1 MITYQSTRGSKRE
14 LSVEDVILSGVADD
28 KGLYLPNSTT
38 LENLSNLTQ
47 EDLSYEDFVKTIF
60 ISLDKNSAKYVEDLS
75 IYPGFENSPEPVLKE
90 IEENK
95 YVMELFHGPTKS
107 FKDYAL
113 QPLGAI
119 ANRRLDELDK
129 RGLVLVATSGDTGS
143 AAIQAVKDSEN
154 IDVLKNKP
162 IKGYIQIIKII
173 IASFIAIIIFAII
186 TGQSVAY
193 YISGLGALTAVL
205 LLVFQDTILSFVASV
220 QIGQNDIIKIG
231 DWIEVPE
238 FGADGDVVD
247 IALHTVKVQNWDKT
261 ITTIPTS
268 KIVNTSV
275 KNWRA
280 MSEYG
285 GRRIKRSIL
294 IDISSIKFLTAEE
307 TVELQKL
314 SPIKSYISEKNE
326 ELEEFNKLN
335 SESSNQLETRRLTN
349 IGTFRAYVENY
360 LKQSQNL
367 NTDTMT
373 FLVRQL
379 PSSPE
384 GVPIEIYTFTNTT
397 EWVAYEKIQSDIF
410 DHLFAILPKFGL
422 RVFQSGVIEAVAMKN
437 LPFNQLDE

>member
-1 MITYQSTRGSKRE
+1 LTATPEFSIDLFSNVIVSRLIDAAFALLVGMTILE
-14 LSVEDVILSGVADD
+14 VLSVFN
-28 KGLYLPNSTT
+28 K
-38 LENLSNLTQ
+38 
-47 EDLSYEDFVKTIF
+47 
-60 ISLDKNSAKYVEDLS
+60 ISEK
-75 IYPGFENSPEPVLKE
+75 
-90 IEENK
+90 
-95 YVMELFHGPTKS
+95 
-107 FKDYAL
+107 
-113 QPLGAI
+113 
-119 ANRRLDELDK
+119 
-129 RGLVLVATSGDTGS
+129 
-143 AAIQAVKDSEN
+143 
-154 IDVLKNKP
+154 IDVLKDRP
-162 IKGYIQIIKII
+162 IKGYIQILKII
-173 IASFIAIIIFAII
+173 ISAFVVIIIFAIV

-285 GRRIKRSIL
+285 GRRIKRSLL
-294 IDISSIKFLTAEE
+294 IDISSIKFLTAKEIS
-307 TVELQKL
+307 ELEKL
-314 SPIKSYISEKNE
+314 APLKDYISFKNN
-326 ELEEFNKLN
+326 ELSEFNASIEN
-335 SESSNQLETRRLTN
+335 PDNNIETRKLTN
-349 IGTFRAYVENY
+349 IGTYRAYVESY
-360 LKQSQNL
+360 LKQNSNL
-367 NTDTMT
+367 NTETMT

-384 GVPIEIYTFTNTT
+384 GVPLEIYTFTNTT
-397 EWVAYEKIQSDIF
+397 EWEAYEKIQSDIF

-422 RVFQSGVIEAVAMKN
+422 RVFQNGLLEAVAVKN

>member
-1 MITYQSTRGSKRE
+1 MFNLTTNDLTNLLILFGILLGVYFVLRIFIYPTTKKLASKTSTYMDDLFLDKKFLNRFSY
-14 LSVEDVILSGVADD
+14 VIIFVIFNFLRSA
-28 KGLYLPNSTT
+28 
-38 LENLSNLTQ
+38 EQFNLSFLESEIFTRLLDALFSLAVGLTVL
-47 EDLSYEDFVKTIF
+47 ELLTVLNKLSE
-60 ISLDKNSAKYVEDLS
+60 S
-75 IYPGFENSPEPVLKE
+75 IES
-90 IEENK
+90 
-95 YVMELFHGPTKS
+95 
-107 FKDYAL
+107 
-113 QPLGAI
+113 
-119 ANRRLDELDK
+119 
-129 RGLVLVATSGDTGS
+129 
-143 AAIQAVKDSEN
+143 
-154 IDVLKNKP
+154 LKNKP
-162 IKGYIQIIKII
+162 IKGYVQILKII
-173 IASFIAIIIFAII
+173 VTSFIAIIIFAII

-205 LLVFQDTILSFVASV
+205 LLIFQDTILSFVASV

-285 GRRIKRSIL
+285 GRRIKRSLL
-294 IDISSIKFLTAEE
+294 IDISSIKFLNKT
-307 TVELQKL
+307 EL
-314 SPIKSYISEKNE
+314 E
-326 ELEEFNKLN
+326 ELEKIAPLKKYITSKIEEVDKFNN
-335 SESSNQLETRRLTN
+335 SISESDESQEIRRLTN
-349 IGTFRAYVENY
+349 IGTYRAYVESY
-360 LKQSQNL
+360 LKQNSNL

-397 EWVAYEKIQSDIF
+397 EWVKYEQIQSDIF

-422 RVFQSGVIEAVAMKN
+422 RVFQNGLLEAVAMKN
-437 LPFNQLDE
+437 LPFNQIDE

>member
-1 MITYQSTRGSKRE
+1 MFNLTTNDLTNLLILFGILLGVYFVLRIFIYPTTKKLASKTSTYMDDLFLDKKFLNRFSY
-14 LSVEDVILSGVADD
+14 VIIFVIFNFLRSA
-28 KGLYLPNSTT
+28 
-38 LENLSNLTQ
+38 EQFNLSFLESEIFTRLLDALFSLAVGLTVL
-47 EDLSYEDFVKTIF
+47 ELLTVLNKLSE
-60 ISLDKNSAKYVEDLS
+60 S
-75 IYPGFENSPEPVLKE
+75 IES
-90 IEENK
+90 
-95 YVMELFHGPTKS
+95 
-107 FKDYAL
+107 
-113 QPLGAI
+113 
-119 ANRRLDELDK
+119 
-129 RGLVLVATSGDTGS
+129 
-143 AAIQAVKDSEN
+143 
-154 IDVLKNKP
+154 LKNKP
-162 IKGYIQIIKII
+162 IKGYVQIVKII
-173 IASFIAIIIFAII
+173 VTSFIAIIIFAII

-205 LLVFQDTILSFVASV
+205 LLIFQDTILSFVASV

-285 GRRIKRSIL
+285 GRRIKRSLL
-294 IDISSIKFLTAEE
+294 IDISSIKFLNKT
-307 TVELQKL
+307 EL
-314 SPIKSYISEKNE
+314 E
-326 ELEEFNKLN
+326 ELEKIAPLKKYITSKIEEVDKFNN
-335 SESSNQLETRRLTN
+335 SISESDASQEIRRLTN
-349 IGTFRAYVENY
+349 IGTYRAYIESY
-360 LKQSQNL
+360 LKQNSNL

-397 EWVAYEKIQSDIF
+397 EWVKYEQIQSDIF

-422 RVFQSGVIEAVAMKN
+422 RVFQNGLLEAVAMKN
-437 LPFNQLDE
+437 LPFNQIDE

>member
-1 MITYQSTRGSKRE
+1 MDNLLNSEATTALILLGILIVTYGILRSIFFPAVKKLANRTSTFIDDLFLDKKFSNRLSYVIVFIIFNILTTTPEFSIDLFINVIVSRLIDAAFALLVGLTILE
-14 LSVEDVILSGVADD
+14 VLSVFN
-28 KGLYLPNSTT
+28 K
-38 LENLSNLTQ
+38 
-47 EDLSYEDFVKTIF
+47 
-60 ISLDKNSAKYVEDLS
+60 ISEK
-75 IYPGFENSPEPVLKE
+75 
-90 IEENK
+90 
-95 YVMELFHGPTKS
+95 
-107 FKDYAL
+107 
-113 QPLGAI
+113 
-119 ANRRLDELDK
+119 
-129 RGLVLVATSGDTGS
+129 
-143 AAIQAVKDSEN
+143 
-154 IDVLKNKP
+154 IDVLKDRP
-162 IKGYIQIIKII
+162 IKGYIQILKII
-173 IASFIAIIIFAII
+173 ISAFVVIIIFAIV

-285 GRRIKRSIL
+285 GRRIKRSLL
-294 IDISSIKFLTAEE
+294 IDISSIKFLTPKEIS
-307 TVELQKL
+307 ELEKL
-314 SPIKSYISEKNE
+314 APLKDYISFKNN
-326 ELEEFNKLN
+326 ELYEFNTSIEN
-335 SESSNQLETRRLTN
+335 PDNNIETRKLTN
-349 IGTFRAYVENY
+349 IGTYRAYIESY
-360 LKQSQNL
+360 LKQNSNL
-367 NTDTMT
+367 NTETMT

-384 GVPIEIYTFTNTT
+384 GVPLEIYTFTNTT
-397 EWVAYEKIQSDIF
+397 EWEAYEKIQSDIF

-422 RVFQSGVIEAVAMKN
+422 RVFQNGLLEAVAVKN

>member
-1 MITYQSTRGSKRE
+1 MFNLTTNDVTNLFVLFGILLGVYIALRLFIFPTIKKLASKTSTYLDDLFLDKKFLNRFSY
-14 LSVEDVILSGVADD
+14 VIVFVVFNFLKSA
-28 KGLYLPNSTT
+28 
-38 LENLSNLTQ
+38 EQFNLSFLESEIFTRLLDALFSLAVGLTVL
-47 EDLSYEDFVKTIF
+47 ELLTVLNKLSE
-60 ISLDKNSAKYVEDLS
+60 S
-75 IYPGFENSPEPVLKE
+75 IES
-90 IEENK
+90 
-95 YVMELFHGPTKS
+95 
-107 FKDYAL
+107 
-113 QPLGAI
+113 
-119 ANRRLDELDK
+119 
-129 RGLVLVATSGDTGS
+129 
-143 AAIQAVKDSEN
+143 
-154 IDVLKNKP
+154 LKNKP
-162 IKGYIQIIKII
+162 IKGYVQIVKII
-173 IASFIAIIIFAII
+173 VTSFIAIIIFAIV

-205 LLVFQDTILSFVASV
+205 LLIFQDTILSFVASV

-285 GRRIKRSIL
+285 GRRIKRSLL
-294 IDISSIKFLTAEE
+294 IDISSIKFLN
-307 TVELQKL
+307 
-314 SPIKSYISEKNE
+314 KNE
-326 ELEEFNKLN
+326 IEELVKLAPLKKYITSKIEEVDQYN
-335 SESSNQLETRRLTN
+335 SSIAESDNSQEIRRLTN
-349 IGTFRAYVENY
+349 IGTYRAYVESY
-360 LKQSQNL
+360 LKQNSNL
-367 NTDTMT
+367 NTETMT

-397 EWVAYEKIQSDIF
+397 EWVKYEQIQSDIF

-422 RVFQSGVIEAVAMKN
+422 RVFQNGLLEAVAMKN
-437 LPFNQLDE
+437 LPFNQIDE

>member
-1 MITYQSTRGSKRE
+1 MFNLTTNDVTNLFVLFGILLGVYIALRLFVFPTIKKLASKTSTYLDDLFLDKKFLNRFSY
-14 LSVEDVILSGVADD
+14 VIVFVVFNFLKSA
-28 KGLYLPNSTT
+28 
-38 LENLSNLTQ
+38 EQFNLSFLESEIFTRLLDALFSLAVGLTVL
-47 EDLSYEDFVKTIF
+47 ELLTVLNKLSE
-60 ISLDKNSAKYVEDLS
+60 S
-75 IYPGFENSPEPVLKE
+75 IES
-90 IEENK
+90 
-95 YVMELFHGPTKS
+95 
-107 FKDYAL
+107 
-113 QPLGAI
+113 
-119 ANRRLDELDK
+119 
-129 RGLVLVATSGDTGS
+129 
-143 AAIQAVKDSEN
+143 
-154 IDVLKNKP
+154 LKNKP
-162 IKGYIQIIKII
+162 IKGYVQIVKII
-173 IASFIAIIIFAII
+173 VTSFIAIIIFAIV

-205 LLVFQDTILSFVASV
+205 LLIFQDTILSFVASV

-285 GRRIKRSIL
+285 GRRIKRSLL
-294 IDISSIKFLTAEE
+294 IDISSIKFLN
-307 TVELQKL
+307 
-314 SPIKSYISEKNE
+314 KNE
-326 ELEEFNKLN
+326 IEELVKLAPLKKYITSKIEEVDQYN
-335 SESSNQLETRRLTN
+335 SSIAESDNSQEIRRLTN
-349 IGTFRAYVENY
+349 IGTYRAYVESY
-360 LKQSQNL
+360 LKQNLNL
-367 NTDTMT
+367 NTETMT

-397 EWVAYEKIQSDIF
+397 EWVKYEQIQSDIF

-422 RVFQSGVIEAVAMKN
+422 RVFQNGLLEAVAMKN
-437 LPFNQLDE
+437 LPFNQIDE

>member
-1 MITYQSTRGSKRE
+1 MFNLTTNDVTNLFVLLGILFGVYIVLRLFVFPAIKKLASKTSTYLDDLFLDKKFLNRFSYVIVFVVFNFLQSAE
-14 LSVEDVILSGVADD
+14 QF
-28 KGLYLPNSTT
+28 
-38 LENLSNLTQ
+38 NLSFFESEIFTRLLDALFSLAVGLTVL
-47 EDLSYEDFVKTIF
+47 ELLTVLNKLSETIE
-60 ISLDKNSAKYVEDLS
+60 S
-75 IYPGFENSPEPVLKE
+75 
-90 IEENK
+90 
-95 YVMELFHGPTKS
+95 
-107 FKDYAL
+107 
-113 QPLGAI
+113 
-119 ANRRLDELDK
+119 
-129 RGLVLVATSGDTGS
+129 
-143 AAIQAVKDSEN
+143 
-154 IDVLKNKP
+154 LKNKP
-162 IKGYIQIIKII
+162 IKGYVQIVKII
-173 IASFIAIIIFAII
+173 VTSFIAIIIFAII
-186 TGQSVAY
+186 SGQSVAY

-205 LLVFQDTILSFVASV
+205 LLIFQDTILSFVASV

-285 GRRIKRSIL
+285 GRRIKRSLL
-294 IDISSIKFLTAEE
+294 IDISSIKFLN
-307 TVELQKL
+307 
-314 SPIKSYISEKNE
+314 KNE
-326 ELEEFNKLN
+326 IEELVKLAPLKKYITSKIEEVDQYN
-335 SESSNQLETRRLTN
+335 SSIAESDNSQEIRRLTN
-349 IGTFRAYVENY
+349 IGTYRAYVESY
-360 LKQSQNL
+360 LKQNSNL

-397 EWVAYEKIQSDIF
+397 EWVKYEQIQSDIF

-422 RVFQSGVIEAVAMKN
+422 RVFQNGLLEAVAMKN
-437 LPFNQLDE
+437 LPFNQIDE

>member
-1 MITYQSTRGSKRE
+1 MDNLLNSDATTALILLGILIVSYGILRSIFFPAVKKLANRTSTFIDDLFLDKKFLNRLSYVVVFIVFNILTATPEFSIDLVSNVIVSRLIDAAFALLVGLTILE
-14 LSVEDVILSGVADD
+14 VLSVFN
-28 KGLYLPNSTT
+28 K
-38 LENLSNLTQ
+38 
-47 EDLSYEDFVKTIF
+47 
-60 ISLDKNSAKYVEDLS
+60 ISEK
-75 IYPGFENSPEPVLKE
+75 
-90 IEENK
+90 
-95 YVMELFHGPTKS
+95 
-107 FKDYAL
+107 
-113 QPLGAI
+113 
-119 ANRRLDELDK
+119 
-129 RGLVLVATSGDTGS
+129 
-143 AAIQAVKDSEN
+143 
-154 IDVLKNKP
+154 IDVLKDRP
-162 IKGYIQIIKII
+162 IKGYIQILKII
-173 IASFIAIIIFAII
+173 ISAFVVIIIFAIV

-285 GRRIKRSIL
+285 GRRIKRSLL
-294 IDISSIKFLTAEE
+294 IDISSIKFLTAKEIS
-307 TVELQKL
+307 ELEKL
-314 SPIKSYISEKNE
+314 APLKDYISFKNN
-326 ELEEFNKLN
+326 ELSEFNASIEN
-335 SESSNQLETRRLTN
+335 PDNNIETRKLTN
-349 IGTFRAYVENY
+349 IGTYRAYVESY
-360 LKQSQNL
+360 LKQNSNL
-367 NTDTMT
+367 NTETMT

-384 GVPIEIYTFTNTT
+384 GVPLEIYTFTNTT
-397 EWVAYEKIQSDIF
+397 EWEAYEKIQSDIF

-422 RVFQSGVIEAVAMKN
+422 RVFQNGLLEAVAVKN

>member
-1 MITYQSTRGSKRE
+1 MFNLTTNDVTSLFVLLGILLGVYIALRLFVFPTIKKLASKTSTYLDDLFLDKKFLNRFSYVIVFVVFNFLQSAEQFNLSFLESEIFTRLLDALFSLAVGLTVLE
-14 LSVEDVILSGVADD
+14 LLTVLNKLSESVES
-28 KGLYLPNSTT
+28 
-38 LENLSNLTQ
+38 
-47 EDLSYEDFVKTIF
+47 
-60 ISLDKNSAKYVEDLS
+60 
-75 IYPGFENSPEPVLKE
+75 
-90 IEENK
+90 
-95 YVMELFHGPTKS
+95 
-107 FKDYAL
+107 
-113 QPLGAI
+113 
-119 ANRRLDELDK
+119 
-129 RGLVLVATSGDTGS
+129 
-143 AAIQAVKDSEN
+143 
-154 IDVLKNKP
+154 LKNKP
-162 IKGYIQIIKII
+162 IKGYVQIVKII
-173 IASFIAIIIFAII
+173 VTSFIAIIIFAIV

-205 LLVFQDTILSFVASV
+205 LLIFQDTILSFVASV

-285 GRRIKRSIL
+285 GRRIKRSLL
-294 IDISSIKFLTAEE
+294 IDISSIKFLN
-307 TVELQKL
+307 
-314 SPIKSYISEKNE
+314 KSEIE
-326 ELEEFNKLN
+326 ELVKLAPLKKYITSKIEEVDQYN
-335 SESSNQLETRRLTN
+335 SSIAESDNSQEIRRLTN
-349 IGTFRAYVENY
+349 IGTYRAYVENY
-360 LKQSQNL
+360 LKQNSNL

-397 EWVAYEKIQSDIF
+397 EWVKYEQIQSDIF

-422 RVFQSGVIEAVAMKN
+422 RVYQNGLLEAVAMKN
-437 LPFNQLDE
+437 LPFNQIDE

>member
-1 MITYQSTRGSKRE
+1 MFNLTTNDVTNLFVLLGILFGVYIALRLFVFPTIKKLASKTSTYLDDLFLDKKFLNRFSYVIVFVVFNFLQSAEQFNLSFLESEIFIRLLDALFSLAVGLTVLE
-14 LSVEDVILSGVADD
+14 LLTVLNILS
-28 KGLYLPNSTT
+28 
-38 LENLSNLTQ
+38 E
-47 EDLSYEDFVKTIF
+47 
-60 ISLDKNSAKYVEDLS
+60 S
-75 IYPGFENSPEPVLKE
+75 IES
-90 IEENK
+90 
-95 YVMELFHGPTKS
+95 
-107 FKDYAL
+107 
-113 QPLGAI
+113 
-119 ANRRLDELDK
+119 
-129 RGLVLVATSGDTGS
+129 
-143 AAIQAVKDSEN
+143 
-154 IDVLKNKP
+154 LKNKP
-162 IKGYIQIIKII
+162 IKGYVQIVKII
-173 IASFIAIIIFAII
+173 VTSFIAIIIFAIV

-205 LLVFQDTILSFVASV
+205 LLIFQDTILSFVASV

-231 DWIEVPE
+231 DWIEVQE

-285 GRRIKRSIL
+285 GRRIKRSLL
-294 IDISSIKFLTAEE
+294 IDISSIKFLN
-307 TVELQKL
+307 
-314 SPIKSYISEKNE
+314 KNE
-326 ELEEFNKLN
+326 IEELVKLAPLKKYITSKIEEVDQYNN
-335 SESSNQLETRRLTN
+335 SIAESNNSQEIRRLTN
-349 IGTFRAYVENY
+349 IGTYRAYVESY
-360 LKQSQNL
+360 LKQNSNL

-397 EWVAYEKIQSDIF
+397 EWVKYEQIQSDIF

-422 RVFQSGVIEAVAMKN
+422 RVYQNGLLEAVAMKN
-437 LPFNQLDE
+437 LPFNQIDE

>member
-1 MITYQSTRGSKRE
+1 MDNLLNSDATTALILLGILIVSYGILRSIFFPAVKKLANKTSTFIDDLFLDKKFLNRLSYVVVFIVFNIFTATPEFSIDLLSNVIVSRLIDAAFALLVGLTILE
-14 LSVEDVILSGVADD
+14 VLSVFN
-28 KGLYLPNSTT
+28 K
-38 LENLSNLTQ
+38 
-47 EDLSYEDFVKTIF
+47 
-60 ISLDKNSAKYVEDLS
+60 ISEK
-75 IYPGFENSPEPVLKE
+75 
-90 IEENK
+90 
-95 YVMELFHGPTKS
+95 
-107 FKDYAL
+107 
-113 QPLGAI
+113 
-119 ANRRLDELDK
+119 
-129 RGLVLVATSGDTGS
+129 
-143 AAIQAVKDSEN
+143 
-154 IDVLKNKP
+154 IDVLKDRP
-162 IKGYIQIIKII
+162 IKGYIQILKII
-173 IASFIAIIIFAII
+173 ISAFVVIIIFAIV

-285 GRRIKRSIL
+285 GRRIKRSLL
-294 IDISSIKFLTAEE
+294 IDISSIKFLTAKEIS
-307 TVELQKL
+307 ELEKL
-314 SPIKSYISEKNE
+314 APLKDYISFKNN
-326 ELEEFNKLN
+326 ELSEFNASIEN
-335 SESSNQLETRRLTN
+335 PDNNIETRKLTN
-349 IGTFRAYVENY
+349 IGTYRAYVESY
-360 LKQSQNL
+360 LKQNSNL
-367 NTDTMT
+367 NTETMT

-384 GVPIEIYTFTNTT
+384 GVPLEIYTFTNTT
-397 EWVAYEKIQSDIF
+397 EWEAYEKIQSDIF

-422 RVFQSGVIEAVAMKN
+422 RVFQNGLLEAVAVKN

>member
-1 MITYQSTRGSKRE
+1 MDNLLNSEATTSLILLGILIVSYGILRSIFFPAVKKLANRTSTFIDDLFLDKKFLNRLSYVVVFIVFNILTATQEFSIDLFSNVIVSRLIDAAFALLVGLTILE
-14 LSVEDVILSGVADD
+14 VLSVFN
-28 KGLYLPNSTT
+28 K
-38 LENLSNLTQ
+38 
-47 EDLSYEDFVKTIF
+47 
-60 ISLDKNSAKYVEDLS
+60 ISEK
-75 IYPGFENSPEPVLKE
+75 
-90 IEENK
+90 
-95 YVMELFHGPTKS
+95 
-107 FKDYAL
+107 
-113 QPLGAI
+113 
-119 ANRRLDELDK
+119 
-129 RGLVLVATSGDTGS
+129 
-143 AAIQAVKDSEN
+143 
-154 IDVLKNKP
+154 IDVLKDRP
-162 IKGYIQIIKII
+162 IKGYIQILKII
-173 IASFIAIIIFAII
+173 ISAFVVIIIFAIV

-285 GRRIKRSIL
+285 GRRIKRSLL
-294 IDISSIKFLTAEE
+294 IDISSIKFLTAKEIS
-307 TVELQKL
+307 ELEKL
-314 SPIKSYISEKNE
+314 APLKDYISFKNN
-326 ELEEFNKLN
+326 ELSEFNASIEN
-335 SESSNQLETRRLTN
+335 TDNNIETRKLTN
-349 IGTFRAYVENY
+349 VGTYRAYVESY
-360 LKQSQNL
+360 LKQNSNL
-367 NTDTMT
+367 NTETMT

-384 GVPIEIYTFTNTT
+384 GVPLEIYTFTNTT
-397 EWVAYEKIQSDIF
+397 EWEAYEKIQSDIF

-422 RVFQSGVIEAVAMKN
+422 RVFQNGLLEAVAVKN

>member
-1 MITYQSTRGSKRE
+1 MFNLTTNDVTNLFVLLGILFGVYIALRLFVFPTIKKLASKTSTYLDDLFLDKKFLNRFSYVIVFVVFNFLQSAE
-14 LSVEDVILSGVADD
+14 QF
-28 KGLYLPNSTT
+28 
-38 LENLSNLTQ
+38 NLSFFESEIFTRLLDALFSLAVGLTVL
-47 EDLSYEDFVKTIF
+47 ELLTVLNKLSETIE
-60 ISLDKNSAKYVEDLS
+60 S
-75 IYPGFENSPEPVLKE
+75 
-90 IEENK
+90 
-95 YVMELFHGPTKS
+95 
-107 FKDYAL
+107 
-113 QPLGAI
+113 
-119 ANRRLDELDK
+119 
-129 RGLVLVATSGDTGS
+129 
-143 AAIQAVKDSEN
+143 
-154 IDVLKNKP
+154 LKNKP
-162 IKGYIQIIKII
+162 IKGYVQIVKII
-173 IASFIAIIIFAII
+173 VTSFIAIIIFAII

-205 LLVFQDTILSFVASV
+205 LLIFQDTILSFVASV

-285 GRRIKRSIL
+285 GRRIKRSLL
-294 IDISSIKFLTAEE
+294 IDISSIKFLN
-307 TVELQKL
+307 
-314 SPIKSYISEKNE
+314 KNE
-326 ELEEFNKLN
+326 IEELVKLAPLKKYITSKIEEVDQYN
-335 SESSNQLETRRLTN
+335 SSIAESDNSQEIRRLTN
-349 IGTFRAYVENY
+349 IGTYRAYVESY
-360 LKQSQNL
+360 LKQNSNL

-397 EWVAYEKIQSDIF
+397 EWVKYEQIQSDIF

-422 RVFQSGVIEAVAMKN
+422 RVFQNGLLEAVAMKN
-437 LPFNQLDE
+437 LPFNQIDE

>member
-1 MITYQSTRGSKRE
+1 MLNLTTNDVTNLFVLLGILLGVYIALRLFVFPTIKKLASKTSTYLDDLFLDKKFLNRFSYVIVFVVFNFLQSAE
-14 LSVEDVILSGVADD
+14 QF
-28 KGLYLPNSTT
+28 
-38 LENLSNLTQ
+38 NLSFL
-47 EDLSYEDFVKTIF
+47 ESEIF
-60 ISLDKNSAKYVEDLS
+60 IRLLDALFSLAVGLTVLELLTVLNKLS
-75 IYPGFENSPEPVLKE
+75 ES
-90 IEENK
+90 IE
-95 YVMELFHGPTKS
+95 S
-107 FKDYAL
+107 
-113 QPLGAI
+113 
-119 ANRRLDELDK
+119 
-129 RGLVLVATSGDTGS
+129 
-143 AAIQAVKDSEN
+143 
-154 IDVLKNKP
+154 LKNKP
-162 IKGYIQIIKII
+162 IKGYVQIVKII
-173 IASFIAIIIFAII
+173 VTSFTAIIIFAIV

-205 LLVFQDTILSFVASV
+205 LLIFQDTILSFVASV

-231 DWIEVPE
+231 DWIEVQE

-285 GRRIKRSIL
+285 GRRIKRSLL
-294 IDISSIKFLTAEE
+294 IDISSIKFLN
-307 TVELQKL
+307 
-314 SPIKSYISEKNE
+314 KNE
-326 ELEEFNKLN
+326 IEELVKLAPLKKYITSKIEEVDQYN
-335 SESSNQLETRRLTN
+335 SSIAESNNSQEIRRLTN
-349 IGTFRAYVENY
+349 IGTYRAYVESY
-360 LKQSQNL
+360 LKQNSNL

-397 EWVAYEKIQSDIF
+397 EWVKYEQIQSDIF

-422 RVFQSGVIEAVAMKN
+422 RVYQNGLLEAVAMKN
-437 LPFNQLDE
+437 LPFNQIDE

>member
-1 MITYQSTRGSKRE
+1 MFNLTTNDVTNLFVLLGILLGVYIALRLFVFPTIKKLATKTSTYLDDLFLDKKFLNRFSYVIVFVVFNFLQSAE
-14 LSVEDVILSGVADD
+14 QF
-28 KGLYLPNSTT
+28 
-38 LENLSNLTQ
+38 NLSFL
-47 EDLSYEDFVKTIF
+47 ESEIF
-60 ISLDKNSAKYVEDLS
+60 IRLLDALFSLAVGLTVLELLTVLNKLS
-75 IYPGFENSPEPVLKE
+75 ES
-90 IEENK
+90 IE
-95 YVMELFHGPTKS
+95 S
-107 FKDYAL
+107 
-113 QPLGAI
+113 
-119 ANRRLDELDK
+119 
-129 RGLVLVATSGDTGS
+129 
-143 AAIQAVKDSEN
+143 
-154 IDVLKNKP
+154 LKNKP
-162 IKGYIQIIKII
+162 IKGYVQIVKII
-173 IASFIAIIIFAII
+173 VTSFIAIIIFAIV

-205 LLVFQDTILSFVASV
+205 LLIFQDTILSFVASV

-231 DWIEVPE
+231 DWIEVQE

-285 GRRIKRSIL
+285 GRRIKRSLL
-294 IDISSIKFLTAEE
+294 IDISSIKFLN
-307 TVELQKL
+307 
-314 SPIKSYISEKNE
+314 KNE
-326 ELEEFNKLN
+326 IEELVKLAPLKKYITSKIEEVDQYN
-335 SESSNQLETRRLTN
+335 SSIAESNNSQEIRRLTN
-349 IGTFRAYVENY
+349 IGTYRAYVESY
-360 LKQSQNL
+360 LKQNSNL

-397 EWVAYEKIQSDIF
+397 EWVKYEQIQSDIF

-422 RVFQSGVIEAVAMKN
+422 RVYQNGLLEAVAMKN
-437 LPFNQLDE
+437 LPFNQIDE

>member
-1 MITYQSTRGSKRE
+1 MLNLTTNDVTSLFVLLGILLGVYIALRLFVFPTIKKLASKTSTYLDDLFLDKKFLNRFSYVIVFVVFTFLQSAEQFNLSFLESEIFTRLLDALFSLAVGLTVLE
-14 LSVEDVILSGVADD
+14 LLTVLNKLSESVES
-28 KGLYLPNSTT
+28 
-38 LENLSNLTQ
+38 
-47 EDLSYEDFVKTIF
+47 
-60 ISLDKNSAKYVEDLS
+60 
-75 IYPGFENSPEPVLKE
+75 
-90 IEENK
+90 
-95 YVMELFHGPTKS
+95 
-107 FKDYAL
+107 
-113 QPLGAI
+113 
-119 ANRRLDELDK
+119 
-129 RGLVLVATSGDTGS
+129 
-143 AAIQAVKDSEN
+143 
-154 IDVLKNKP
+154 LKNKP
-162 IKGYIQIIKII
+162 IKGYVQIVKII
-173 IASFIAIIIFAII
+173 VTSFIAIIIFAIV

-205 LLVFQDTILSFVASV
+205 LLIFQDTILSFVASV

-285 GRRIKRSIL
+285 GRRIKRSLL
-294 IDISSIKFLTAEE
+294 IDISSIKFLN
-307 TVELQKL
+307 
-314 SPIKSYISEKNE
+314 KNE
-326 ELEEFNKLN
+326 IEELVKLAPLKKYITSKIEEVDQYN
-335 SESSNQLETRRLTN
+335 SSIAESDNSQEIRRLTN
-349 IGTFRAYVENY
+349 IGTYRAYVENY
-360 LKQSQNL
+360 LKQNSNL

-397 EWVAYEKIQSDIF
+397 EWVKYEQIQSDIF

-422 RVFQSGVIEAVAMKN
+422 RVYQNGLLEAVAMKN
-437 LPFNQLDE
+437 LPFNQIDE

>member
-1 MITYQSTRGSKRE
+1 MFNLTTNDLTNLLILFGILLGVYFVLRVFIYPTTKKLASKTSTYMDDLFLDKKFLNRFSY
-14 LSVEDVILSGVADD
+14 VIIFVIFNFLRSA
-28 KGLYLPNSTT
+28 
-38 LENLSNLTQ
+38 EQFNLSFLESEIFTRLLDSLFSLAVGLTVL
-47 EDLSYEDFVKTIF
+47 ELLTVLNKLSE
-60 ISLDKNSAKYVEDLS
+60 S
-75 IYPGFENSPEPVLKE
+75 IES
-90 IEENK
+90 
-95 YVMELFHGPTKS
+95 
-107 FKDYAL
+107 
-113 QPLGAI
+113 
-119 ANRRLDELDK
+119 
-129 RGLVLVATSGDTGS
+129 
-143 AAIQAVKDSEN
+143 
-154 IDVLKNKP
+154 LKNKP
-162 IKGYIQIIKII
+162 IKGYVQIVKII
-173 IASFIAIIIFAII
+173 VTSFIAIIIFAIV

-205 LLVFQDTILSFVASV
+205 LLIFQDTILSFVASV

-231 DWIEVPE
+231 DWIEVQE

-285 GRRIKRSIL
+285 GRRIKRSLL
-294 IDISSIKFLTAEE
+294 IDISSIKFLN
-307 TVELQKL
+307 
-314 SPIKSYISEKNE
+314 KNE
-326 ELEEFNKLN
+326 IEELLKLAPLKKYIISKIEEVDEYN
-335 SESSNQLETRRLTN
+335 SLIAESDNSQEIRRLTN
-349 IGTFRAYVENY
+349 IGTYRAYVEGY
-360 LKQSQNL
+360 LKQNSNL

-397 EWVAYEKIQSDIF
+397 EWVKYEQIQSDIF

-422 RVFQSGVIEAVAMKN
+422 RVYQNGLLEAVAMKN
-437 LPFNQLDE
+437 LPFNQIDE

>member
-1 MITYQSTRGSKRE
+1 MDNLLNSEATTALIILGILIVTYGILRSIFFPAVKKLANRTSTFIDDLFLDKKFLNRLSYVIVFIIFNILTATPEFSIDLFKNVIVSRLIDAGFALLVGLTILE
-14 LSVEDVILSGVADD
+14 VLSVFN
-28 KGLYLPNSTT
+28 K
-38 LENLSNLTQ
+38 
-47 EDLSYEDFVKTIF
+47 
-60 ISLDKNSAKYVEDLS
+60 ISEK
-75 IYPGFENSPEPVLKE
+75 
-90 IEENK
+90 
-95 YVMELFHGPTKS
+95 
-107 FKDYAL
+107 
-113 QPLGAI
+113 
-119 ANRRLDELDK
+119 
-129 RGLVLVATSGDTGS
+129 
-143 AAIQAVKDSEN
+143 
-154 IDVLKNKP
+154 IDVLKDRP
-162 IKGYIQIIKII
+162 IKGYIQILKII
-173 IASFIAIIIFAII
+173 ISAFVVIIIFAIV

-285 GRRIKRSIL
+285 GRRIKRSLL
-294 IDISSIKFLTAEE
+294 IDISSIKFLTPKEIS
-307 TVELQKL
+307 ELEKL
-314 SPIKSYISEKNE
+314 APLKGYISFKNN
-326 ELEEFNKLN
+326 ELSEFNASIEN
-335 SESSNQLETRRLTN
+335 PDNNIETRKLTN
-349 IGTFRAYVENY
+349 IGTYRAYIESY
-360 LKQSQNL
+360 LKQNSNL
-367 NTDTMT
+367 NTETMT

-384 GVPIEIYTFTNTT
+384 GVPLEIYTFTNTT
-397 EWVAYEKIQSDIF
+397 EWEAYEKIQSDIF

-422 RVFQSGVIEAVAMKN
+422 RVFQNGLLEAVAVKN

>member
-1 MITYQSTRGSKRE
+1 MLNLTTNDVTNLFVLLGILLGVYIALRLFVFPTIKKLASKTSTYLDDLFLDKKFLNRFSYVIVFVVFNFLQSAE
-14 LSVEDVILSGVADD
+14 QF
-28 KGLYLPNSTT
+28 
-38 LENLSNLTQ
+38 NLSFL
-47 EDLSYEDFVKTIF
+47 ESEIF
-60 ISLDKNSAKYVEDLS
+60 IRLLDALFSLAVGLTVLELLTVLNKLS
-75 IYPGFENSPEPVLKE
+75 ES
-90 IEENK
+90 IE
-95 YVMELFHGPTKS
+95 S
-107 FKDYAL
+107 
-113 QPLGAI
+113 
-119 ANRRLDELDK
+119 
-129 RGLVLVATSGDTGS
+129 
-143 AAIQAVKDSEN
+143 
-154 IDVLKNKP
+154 LKNKP
-162 IKGYIQIIKII
+162 IKGYIQIVKII
-173 IASFIAIIIFAII
+173 VTSFIAIIVFAIV

-205 LLVFQDTILSFVASV
+205 LLIFQDTILSFVASV

-231 DWIEVPE
+231 DWIEVQE

-285 GRRIKRSIL
+285 GRRIKRSLL
-294 IDISSIKFLTAEE
+294 IDISSIKFLN
-307 TVELQKL
+307 
-314 SPIKSYISEKNE
+314 KNE
-326 ELEEFNKLN
+326 IEELVKLAPLKKYITSKIEEVDQYNN
-335 SESSNQLETRRLTN
+335 SIAESNNSQEIRRLTN
-349 IGTFRAYVENY
+349 IGTYRAYVESY
-360 LKQSQNL
+360 LKQNSNL

-397 EWVAYEKIQSDIF
+397 EWVKYEQIQSDIF

-422 RVFQSGVIEAVAMKN
+422 RVYQNGLLEAVAMKN
-437 LPFNQLDE
+437 LPFNQIDE

>member
-1 MITYQSTRGSKRE
+1 MFNLTTNDVTNLFVLLGILFGVYIALRLFVFPTIKKLASKTSTYLDDLFLDKKFLNRFSYVIVFVVFNFLQSAE
-14 LSVEDVILSGVADD
+14 QF
-28 KGLYLPNSTT
+28 
-38 LENLSNLTQ
+38 NLSFL
-47 EDLSYEDFVKTIF
+47 ESEIF
-60 ISLDKNSAKYVEDLS
+60 IRLLDALFSLAVGLTVLELLTVLNKLS
-75 IYPGFENSPEPVLKE
+75 ES
-90 IEENK
+90 IE
-95 YVMELFHGPTKS
+95 S
-107 FKDYAL
+107 
-113 QPLGAI
+113 
-119 ANRRLDELDK
+119 
-129 RGLVLVATSGDTGS
+129 
-143 AAIQAVKDSEN
+143 
-154 IDVLKNKP
+154 LKNKP
-162 IKGYIQIIKII
+162 IKGYVQIVKII
-173 IASFIAIIIFAII
+173 VTSFIAIIIFAIV

-205 LLVFQDTILSFVASV
+205 LLIFQDTILSFVASV

-231 DWIEVPE
+231 DWIEVQE

-285 GRRIKRSIL
+285 GRRIKRSLL
-294 IDISSIKFLTAEE
+294 IDISSIKFLN
-307 TVELQKL
+307 
-314 SPIKSYISEKNE
+314 KNE
-326 ELEEFNKLN
+326 IEELVKLAPLKKYITSKIEEVDQYNN
-335 SESSNQLETRRLTN
+335 SIAESNNSQEIRRLTN
-349 IGTFRAYVENY
+349 IGTYRAYVESY
-360 LKQSQNL
+360 LKQNSNL

-397 EWVAYEKIQSDIF
+397 EWVKYEQIQSDIF

-422 RVFQSGVIEAVAMKN
+422 RVYQNGLLEAVAMKN
-437 LPFNQLDE
+437 LPFNQIDE

>member
-1 MITYQSTRGSKRE
+1 MDNLLNSEATTALILLGILIVTYGILRSIFFPAVKKLANRTSTFIDDLFLDKKFLNRLSYVIVFIIFNILTATPEFNIDLFENVIVSRLIDAAFALLVGLTILE
-14 LSVEDVILSGVADD
+14 VLSVFN
-28 KGLYLPNSTT
+28 K
-38 LENLSNLTQ
+38 
-47 EDLSYEDFVKTIF
+47 
-60 ISLDKNSAKYVEDLS
+60 ISEK
-75 IYPGFENSPEPVLKE
+75 
-90 IEENK
+90 
-95 YVMELFHGPTKS
+95 
-107 FKDYAL
+107 
-113 QPLGAI
+113 
-119 ANRRLDELDK
+119 
-129 RGLVLVATSGDTGS
+129 
-143 AAIQAVKDSEN
+143 
-154 IDVLKNKP
+154 IDVLKDRP
-162 IKGYIQIIKII
+162 IKGYIQILKII
-173 IASFIAIIIFAII
+173 ISAFVVIIIFAIV

-285 GRRIKRSIL
+285 GRRIKRSLL
-294 IDISSIKFLTAEE
+294 IDISSIKFLTPKEIS
-307 TVELQKL
+307 ELEKL
-314 SPIKSYISEKNE
+314 APLKDYISFKNN
-326 ELEEFNKLN
+326 ELSEFNASIEN
-335 SESSNQLETRRLTN
+335 PDNNIETRKLTN
-349 IGTFRAYVENY
+349 IGTYRAYIESY
-360 LKQSQNL
+360 LKQNSNL
-367 NTDTMT
+367 NTETMT

-384 GVPIEIYTFTNTT
+384 GVPLEIYTFTNTT
-397 EWVAYEKIQSDIF
+397 EWEAYEKIQSDIF

-422 RVFQSGVIEAVAMKN
+422 RVFQNGLLEAVAVKN

>member
-1 MITYQSTRGSKRE
+1 MDNLLNSEATTALILLGILIVTYGILRSIFFPAVKKLANRTSTFIDDLFLDKKFLNRLSYVIVFIIFNILTATPEFGIDLLKNVIVSRLIDAAFALLVGMTILE
-14 LSVEDVILSGVADD
+14 VLSVFN
-28 KGLYLPNSTT
+28 K
-38 LENLSNLTQ
+38 
-47 EDLSYEDFVKTIF
+47 
-60 ISLDKNSAKYVEDLS
+60 ISEK
-75 IYPGFENSPEPVLKE
+75 
-90 IEENK
+90 
-95 YVMELFHGPTKS
+95 
-107 FKDYAL
+107 
-113 QPLGAI
+113 
-119 ANRRLDELDK
+119 
-129 RGLVLVATSGDTGS
+129 
-143 AAIQAVKDSEN
+143 
-154 IDVLKNKP
+154 IDVLKDRP
-162 IKGYIQIIKII
+162 IKGYIQILKII
-173 IASFIAIIIFAII
+173 ISAFVVIIIFAIV

-285 GRRIKRSIL
+285 GRRIKRSLL
-294 IDISSIKFLTAEE
+294 IDISSIKFLTAKEIS
-307 TVELQKL
+307 ELEKL
-314 SPIKSYISEKNE
+314 APLKDYISFKNN
-326 ELEEFNKLN
+326 ELSEFNASIEN
-335 SESSNQLETRRLTN
+335 PDNNIETRKLTN
-349 IGTFRAYVENY
+349 IGTYRAYVESY
-360 LKQSQNL
+360 LKQNSNL
-367 NTDTMT
+367 NTETMT

-384 GVPIEIYTFTNTT
+384 GVPLEIYTFTNTT
-397 EWVAYEKIQSDIF
+397 EWEAYEKIQSDIF

-422 RVFQSGVIEAVAMKN
+422 RVFQNGLLEAVAVKN

>member
-1 MITYQSTRGSKRE
+1 MFNLTTNDVTNLFVLFGILLGVYIALRLFVFPTIKKLASKTSTYLDDLFLDKKFLNRFSY
-14 LSVEDVILSGVADD
+14 VIVFVVFNFLKSA
-28 KGLYLPNSTT
+28 
-38 LENLSNLTQ
+38 EQFNLSFLESEIFTRLLDALFSLAVGLTVL
-47 EDLSYEDFVKTIF
+47 ELLTVLNKLSE
-60 ISLDKNSAKYVEDLS
+60 S
-75 IYPGFENSPEPVLKE
+75 IES
-90 IEENK
+90 
-95 YVMELFHGPTKS
+95 
-107 FKDYAL
+107 
-113 QPLGAI
+113 
-119 ANRRLDELDK
+119 
-129 RGLVLVATSGDTGS
+129 
-143 AAIQAVKDSEN
+143 
-154 IDVLKNKP
+154 LKNKP
-162 IKGYIQIIKII
+162 IKGYVQIVKII
-173 IASFIAIIIFAII
+173 VTSFIAIIIFAIV

-205 LLVFQDTILSFVASV
+205 LLIFQDTILSFVASV

-285 GRRIKRSIL
+285 GRRIKRSLL
-294 IDISSIKFLTAEE
+294 IDISSIKFLN
-307 TVELQKL
+307 
-314 SPIKSYISEKNE
+314 KNE
-326 ELEEFNKLN
+326 IEELVKLAPLKKYITSKIKEVDQYN
-335 SESSNQLETRRLTN
+335 SSIAESDNSQEIRRLTN
-349 IGTFRAYVENY
+349 IGTYRAYVESY
-360 LKQSQNL
+360 LKQNSNL

-397 EWVAYEKIQSDIF
+397 EWVKYEQIQSDIF

-422 RVFQSGVIEAVAMKN
+422 RVYQNGLLEAVAMKN
-437 LPFNQLDE
+437 LPFNQIDE

>member
-1 MITYQSTRGSKRE
+1 MNNLSTSELSSLAIIFGILIITYFVLRSILFPALKKIAKRTSTF
-14 LSVEDVILSGVADD
+14 IDD
-28 KGLYLPNSTT
+28 LF
-38 LENLSNLTQ
+38 LEKKFLNR
-47 EDLSYEDFVKTIF
+47 LSY
-60 ISLDKNSAKYVEDLS
+60 
-75 IYPGFENSPEPVLKE
+75 
-90 IEENK
+90 
-95 YVMELFHGPTKS
+95 
-107 FKDYAL
+107 
-113 QPLGAI
+113 
-119 ANRRLDELDK
+119 
-129 RGLVLVATSGDTGS
+129 VLVIIVFTFLTSSPRFNLEIFSNPIISRLLDSLLTLFVGLT
-143 AAIQAVKDSEN
+143 ILEMLTVFNKVSEN

-294 IDISSIKFLTAEE
+294 INRYF
-307 TVELQKL
+307 
-314 SPIKSYISEKNE
+314 
-326 ELEEFNKLN
+326 
-335 SESSNQLETRRLTN
+335 
-349 IGTFRAYVENY
+349 
-360 LKQSQNL
+360 
-367 NTDTMT
+367 
-373 FLVRQL
+373 
-379 PSSPE
+379 
-384 GVPIEIYTFTNTT
+384 
-397 EWVAYEKIQSDIF
+397 
-410 DHLFAILPKFGL
+410 
-422 RVFQSGVIEAVAMKN
+422 
-437 LPFNQLDE
+437 

>member
-1 MITYQSTRGSKRE
+1 MFNLTTNDLTNLLILFGILLGVYFVLRIFIYPTTKKLASKTSTYMDDLFLDKKFLNRFSY
-14 LSVEDVILSGVADD
+14 VIIFVIFNFLRSA
-28 KGLYLPNSTT
+28 
-38 LENLSNLTQ
+38 EQFNLSFLESEIFTRLLDALFSLAVGLTVL
-47 EDLSYEDFVKTIF
+47 ELLTVLNKLSE
-60 ISLDKNSAKYVEDLS
+60 S
-75 IYPGFENSPEPVLKE
+75 IES
-90 IEENK
+90 
-95 YVMELFHGPTKS
+95 
-107 FKDYAL
+107 
-113 QPLGAI
+113 
-119 ANRRLDELDK
+119 
-129 RGLVLVATSGDTGS
+129 
-143 AAIQAVKDSEN
+143 
-154 IDVLKNKP
+154 LKNKP
-162 IKGYIQIIKII
+162 IKGYVQIVKII
-173 IASFIAIIIFAII
+173 VTSFIAIIIFAII

-205 LLVFQDTILSFVASV
+205 LLIFQDTILSFVASV

-285 GRRIKRSIL
+285 GRRIKRSLL
-294 IDISSIKFLTAEE
+294 IDISSIKFLNKT
-307 TVELQKL
+307 EL
-314 SPIKSYISEKNE
+314 E
-326 ELEEFNKLN
+326 ELEKIAPLKNYITSKIEEVDKFNN
-335 SESSNQLETRRLTN
+335 SISESDASQEIRRLTN
-349 IGTFRAYVENY
+349 IGTYRAYVESY
-360 LKQSQNL
+360 LKQNSNL

-397 EWVAYEKIQSDIF
+397 EWVKYEQIQSDIF

-422 RVFQSGVIEAVAMKN
+422 RVFQNGLLEAVAMKN
-437 LPFNQLDE
+437 LPFNQIDE

>member
-1 MITYQSTRGSKRE
+1 MNNLLNSDATTALILLGILIVSYGILRSIFFPAVKKLANKTSTFIDDLFLDKKFLNRLSYVVVFIVFNILTATQEFSIDLFNNVIVSRLIDAAFALLVGLTILE
-14 LSVEDVILSGVADD
+14 VLSVFN
-28 KGLYLPNSTT
+28 K
-38 LENLSNLTQ
+38 
-47 EDLSYEDFVKTIF
+47 
-60 ISLDKNSAKYVEDLS
+60 ISEK
-75 IYPGFENSPEPVLKE
+75 
-90 IEENK
+90 
-95 YVMELFHGPTKS
+95 
-107 FKDYAL
+107 
-113 QPLGAI
+113 
-119 ANRRLDELDK
+119 
-129 RGLVLVATSGDTGS
+129 
-143 AAIQAVKDSEN
+143 
-154 IDVLKNKP
+154 IDVLKNRP
-162 IKGYIQIIKII
+162 IKGYIQILKII
-173 IASFIAIIIFAII
+173 ISAFVVIIIFAIV

-285 GRRIKRSIL
+285 GRRIKRSLL
-294 IDISSIKFLTAEE
+294 IDISSIKFLTAKEIS
-307 TVELQKL
+307 ELEKL
-314 SPIKSYISEKNE
+314 APLKDYISFKNN
-326 ELEEFNKLN
+326 ELSEFNASIENPDN
-335 SESSNQLETRRLTN
+335 SIETRKLTN
-349 IGTFRAYVENY
+349 IGTYRAYVESY
-360 LKQSQNL
+360 LKQNSNL
-367 NTDTMT
+367 NTETMT
-373 FLVRQL
+373 FIVRQL

-384 GVPIEIYTFTNTT
+384 GVPLEIYTFTNTT
-397 EWVAYEKIQSDIF
+397 EWEAYEKIQSDIF

-422 RVFQSGVIEAVAMKN
+422 RVFQNGLLEAVAVKN

>member
-1 MITYQSTRGSKRE
+1 MDNLLNSDATTALILLGILIVSYGILRSIFFPAVKKLANKTSTFIDDLFLDKKFLNRLSYVVVFIVFNILTATPEFSIDLFNNVIVSRLIDAAFALLVGLTILE
-14 LSVEDVILSGVADD
+14 VLSVFN
-28 KGLYLPNSTT
+28 K
-38 LENLSNLTQ
+38 
-47 EDLSYEDFVKTIF
+47 
-60 ISLDKNSAKYVEDLS
+60 ISEK
-75 IYPGFENSPEPVLKE
+75 
-90 IEENK
+90 
-95 YVMELFHGPTKS
+95 
-107 FKDYAL
+107 
-113 QPLGAI
+113 
-119 ANRRLDELDK
+119 
-129 RGLVLVATSGDTGS
+129 
-143 AAIQAVKDSEN
+143 
-154 IDVLKNKP
+154 IDVLKDRP
-162 IKGYIQIIKII
+162 IKGYIQILKII
-173 IASFIAIIIFAII
+173 ISAFVVIIIFAIV

-285 GRRIKRSIL
+285 GRRIKRSLL
-294 IDISSIKFLTAEE
+294 IDISSIKFLTAKEIS
-307 TVELQKL
+307 ELEKL
-314 SPIKSYISEKNE
+314 APLKDYISFKNN
-326 ELEEFNKLN
+326 ELSEFNASIENPDN
-335 SESSNQLETRRLTN
+335 SIETRKLTN
-349 IGTFRAYVENY
+349 IGTYRAYVESY
-360 LKQSQNL
+360 LKQNSNL
-367 NTDTMT
+367 NTETMT

-384 GVPIEIYTFTNTT
+384 GVPLEIYTFTNTT
-397 EWVAYEKIQSDIF
+397 EWEAYEKIQSDIF

-422 RVFQSGVIEAVAMKN
+422 RVFQNGLLEAVAVKN

>member
-1 MITYQSTRGSKRE
+1 MFNLTTNDLTNLLILFGILLGVYFVLRIFIYPTTKKLASKTSTYLDDLFLDKKFLNRFSY
-14 LSVEDVILSGVADD
+14 VIIFVIFNFLRSA
-28 KGLYLPNSTT
+28 
-38 LENLSNLTQ
+38 EQFNLSFLESEIFTRLLDALFSLAVGLTVL
-47 EDLSYEDFVKTIF
+47 ELLTVLNKLSE
-60 ISLDKNSAKYVEDLS
+60 S
-75 IYPGFENSPEPVLKE
+75 IES
-90 IEENK
+90 
-95 YVMELFHGPTKS
+95 
-107 FKDYAL
+107 
-113 QPLGAI
+113 
-119 ANRRLDELDK
+119 
-129 RGLVLVATSGDTGS
+129 
-143 AAIQAVKDSEN
+143 
-154 IDVLKNKP
+154 LKNKP
-162 IKGYIQIIKII
+162 IKGYVQIVKII
-173 IASFIAIIIFAII
+173 VSSFIAIIIFAII

-205 LLVFQDTILSFVASV
+205 LLIFQDTILSFVASV

-285 GRRIKRSIL
+285 GRRIKRSLL
-294 IDISSIKFLTAEE
+294 IDISSIKFLNKT
-307 TVELQKL
+307 EL
-314 SPIKSYISEKNE
+314 E
-326 ELEEFNKLN
+326 ELEKIAPLKKYITSKIEEVDKFNN
-335 SESSNQLETRRLTN
+335 SISESDGSQEIRRLTN
-349 IGTFRAYVENY
+349 IGTYRAYVESY
-360 LKQSQNL
+360 LKQNSNL

-397 EWVAYEKIQSDIF
+397 EWVKYEQIQSDIF

-422 RVFQSGVIEAVAMKN
+422 RVFQNGLLEAVAMKN
-437 LPFNQLDE
+437 LPFNQIDE

>member
-1 MITYQSTRGSKRE
+1 MFNLTTNDLTNLLILFGILLGVYFVLRIFIYPTTKKLASKTSTYMDDLFLDKKFLNRFSY
-14 LSVEDVILSGVADD
+14 VIIFVIFNFLRSA
-28 KGLYLPNSTT
+28 
-38 LENLSNLTQ
+38 EQFNLSFLESEIFTRLLDALFSLAVGLTVL
-47 EDLSYEDFVKTIF
+47 ELLTVLNKLSE
-60 ISLDKNSAKYVEDLS
+60 S
-75 IYPGFENSPEPVLKE
+75 IES
-90 IEENK
+90 
-95 YVMELFHGPTKS
+95 
-107 FKDYAL
+107 
-113 QPLGAI
+113 
-119 ANRRLDELDK
+119 
-129 RGLVLVATSGDTGS
+129 
-143 AAIQAVKDSEN
+143 
-154 IDVLKNKP
+154 LKNKP
-162 IKGYIQIIKII
+162 IKGYVQILKII
-173 IASFIAIIIFAII
+173 VTSFIAIIIFAII

-205 LLVFQDTILSFVASV
+205 LLIFQDTILSFVASV

-285 GRRIKRSIL
+285 GRRIKRSLL
-294 IDISSIKFLTAEE
+294 IDISSIKFLNKT
-307 TVELQKL
+307 EL
-314 SPIKSYISEKNE
+314 E
-326 ELEEFNKLN
+326 ELEKIAPLKKYITSKIEEVDKFNN
-335 SESSNQLETRRLTN
+335 SISESNASQEIRRLTN
-349 IGTFRAYVENY
+349 IGTYRAYVESY
-360 LKQSQNL
+360 LKQNSNL

-397 EWVAYEKIQSDIF
+397 EWVKYEQIQSDIF

-422 RVFQSGVIEAVAMKN
+422 RVFQNGLLEAVAMKN
-437 LPFNQLDE
+437 LPFNQIDE

>member
-1 MITYQSTRGSKRE
+1 MDNLLNSDATTALILLGILIVSYGILRSIFFPAVKKLANKTSTFIDDLFLDKKFLNRLSYVVVFIVFNILTASPEFSIDLFNNVIVSRLIDAAFALLVGLTILE
-14 LSVEDVILSGVADD
+14 VLSVFN
-28 KGLYLPNSTT
+28 K
-38 LENLSNLTQ
+38 
-47 EDLSYEDFVKTIF
+47 
-60 ISLDKNSAKYVEDLS
+60 ISEK
-75 IYPGFENSPEPVLKE
+75 
-90 IEENK
+90 
-95 YVMELFHGPTKS
+95 
-107 FKDYAL
+107 
-113 QPLGAI
+113 
-119 ANRRLDELDK
+119 
-129 RGLVLVATSGDTGS
+129 
-143 AAIQAVKDSEN
+143 
-154 IDVLKNKP
+154 IDVLKDRP
-162 IKGYIQIIKII
+162 IKGYIQILKII
-173 IASFIAIIIFAII
+173 ISAFVVIIIFAIV

-285 GRRIKRSIL
+285 GRRIKRSLL
-294 IDISSIKFLTAEE
+294 IDISSIKFLTAKEIS
-307 TVELQKL
+307 ELEKL
-314 SPIKSYISEKNE
+314 APLKDYISFKNN
-326 ELEEFNKLN
+326 ELSEFNASIENPDN
-335 SESSNQLETRRLTN
+335 SIETRKLTN
-349 IGTFRAYVENY
+349 IGTYRAYVESY
-360 LKQSQNL
+360 LKQNSNL
-367 NTDTMT
+367 NTETMT
-373 FLVRQL
+373 FIVRQL

-384 GVPIEIYTFTNTT
+384 GVPLEIYTFTNTT
-397 EWVAYEKIQSDIF
+397 EWEAYEKIQSDIF

-422 RVFQSGVIEAVAMKN
+422 RVFQNGLLEAVAVKN

>member
-1 MITYQSTRGSKRE
+1 MFNLTTNDVTNLLVLLGILLGVYIALRLFVFPTIKKLASKTSTYLDDLFLDKKFLNKFSY
-14 LSVEDVILSGVADD
+14 VIVFVVFNFLRSA
-28 KGLYLPNSTT
+28 
-38 LENLSNLTQ
+38 EQFNLSFL
-47 EDLSYEDFVKTIF
+47 ESEIF
-60 ISLDKNSAKYVEDLS
+60 IRLLDALFSLAVGLTVLELLTVLNKLS
-75 IYPGFENSPEPVLKE
+75 ES
-90 IEENK
+90 IE
-95 YVMELFHGPTKS
+95 S
-107 FKDYAL
+107 
-113 QPLGAI
+113 
-119 ANRRLDELDK
+119 
-129 RGLVLVATSGDTGS
+129 
-143 AAIQAVKDSEN
+143 
-154 IDVLKNKP
+154 LKNKP
-162 IKGYIQIIKII
+162 IKGYVQIVKII
-173 IASFIAIIIFAII
+173 VTSFIAIIIFAII

-205 LLVFQDTILSFVASV
+205 LLIFQDTILSFVASV

-231 DWIEVPE
+231 DWIEVSE

-285 GRRIKRSIL
+285 GRRIKRSLL
-294 IDISSIKFLTAEE
+294 IDISSIKFLNKT
-307 TVELQKL
+307 EL
-314 SPIKSYISEKNE
+314 E
-326 ELEEFNKLN
+326 ELEEIAPLKKYITSKIEEVDKFNN
-335 SESSNQLETRRLTN
+335 SISGSDTPQEIRRLTN
-349 IGTFRAYVENY
+349 IGTYRAYVESY
-360 LKQSQNL
+360 LKQNSNL

-397 EWVAYEKIQSDIF
+397 EWVKYEQIQSDIF

-422 RVFQSGVIEAVAMKN
+422 RVFQTGLIEAVAMKN
-437 LPFNQLDE
+437 LPFNQIDE

>member
-1 MITYQSTRGSKRE
+1 MDNLLNSDATTALILLGILIVSYGILRSIFFPAVKKLANRTSTFIDDLFLDKKFLNRLSYVVVFIVFNILTATTEFSIDLFSNVIVSRLIDAAFALLVGLTILE
-14 LSVEDVILSGVADD
+14 VLSVFN
-28 KGLYLPNSTT
+28 K
-38 LENLSNLTQ
+38 
-47 EDLSYEDFVKTIF
+47 
-60 ISLDKNSAKYVEDLS
+60 ISEK
-75 IYPGFENSPEPVLKE
+75 
-90 IEENK
+90 
-95 YVMELFHGPTKS
+95 
-107 FKDYAL
+107 
-113 QPLGAI
+113 
-119 ANRRLDELDK
+119 
-129 RGLVLVATSGDTGS
+129 
-143 AAIQAVKDSEN
+143 
-154 IDVLKNKP
+154 IDVLKNRP
-162 IKGYIQIIKII
+162 IKGYIQILKII
-173 IASFIAIIIFAII
+173 ISAFVVIIIFAIV

-285 GRRIKRSIL
+285 GRRIKRSLL
-294 IDISSIKFLTAEE
+294 IDISSIKFLTAKEIS
-307 TVELQKL
+307 ELEKL
-314 SPIKSYISEKNE
+314 APLKDYISFKNN
-326 ELEEFNKLN
+326 ELSEFNASIEN
-335 SESSNQLETRRLTN
+335 PDNNIETRKLTN
-349 IGTFRAYVENY
+349 IGTYRAYVESY
-360 LKQSQNL
+360 LKQNSNL
-367 NTDTMT
+367 NTETMT

-384 GVPIEIYTFTNTT
+384 GVPLEIYTFTNTT
-397 EWVAYEKIQSDIF
+397 EWEAYEKIQSDIF

-422 RVFQSGVIEAVAMKN
+422 RVFQNGLLEAVAVKN

>member
-1 MITYQSTRGSKRE
+1 MDNLLNSDATTALILLGILIVSYGILRSIFFPAVKKLANRTSTFIDDLFLDKKFLNRLSYVVVFIVFNILTATPEFSIDLFGNVIVSRLIDAAFALLVGLTILE
-14 LSVEDVILSGVADD
+14 VLSVFN
-28 KGLYLPNSTT
+28 K
-38 LENLSNLTQ
+38 
-47 EDLSYEDFVKTIF
+47 
-60 ISLDKNSAKYVEDLS
+60 ISEK
-75 IYPGFENSPEPVLKE
+75 
-90 IEENK
+90 
-95 YVMELFHGPTKS
+95 
-107 FKDYAL
+107 
-113 QPLGAI
+113 
-119 ANRRLDELDK
+119 
-129 RGLVLVATSGDTGS
+129 
-143 AAIQAVKDSEN
+143 
-154 IDVLKNKP
+154 IDVLKDRP
-162 IKGYIQIIKII
+162 IKGYIQILKII
-173 IASFIAIIIFAII
+173 ISAFVVIIIFAIV

-285 GRRIKRSIL
+285 GRRIKRSLL
-294 IDISSIKFLTAEE
+294 IDISSIKFLTAKEIS
-307 TVELQKL
+307 ELEKL
-314 SPIKSYISEKNE
+314 APLKDYISFKNN
-326 ELEEFNKLN
+326 ELSEFNASIEN
-335 SESSNQLETRRLTN
+335 PDNNIETRKLTN
-349 IGTFRAYVENY
+349 IGTYRAYVENY
-360 LKQSQNL
+360 LKQNSNL
-367 NTDTMT
+367 NTETMT

-384 GVPIEIYTFTNTT
+384 GVPLEIYTFTNTT
-397 EWVAYEKIQSDIF
+397 EWEAYEKIQSDIF

-422 RVFQSGVIEAVAMKN
+422 RVFQNGLLEAVAVKN